1 LSTSANVFEVVVC
14 GGGVAAIEGLLRLR
28 RLGGDGVATKL
39 VTPAESLLM
48 RPLAVQDPFTRQGA
62 REYPI
67 ARIVADTQSTWVK
80 DAVASVDTGAALVR
94 TQGGRELAYDA
105 LLLSIGGREQPPFE
119 HADVFT
125 GRNADRTLQGLVRGI
140 ETGRVNSVAFVLPHE
155 WMWPLPLYELALL
168 SAARAR
174 SLSLEPRFVFVT
186 AEGRPLKAFGRAA
199 GDALERLLA
208 QAGVELYTG
217 VSASVPAAGI
227 VSLGETSVEAQR
239 IVTLPRIT
247 GPALAGIPAGTRW
260 FVPVDE
266 RCVVRNAGG
275 RVFAAGDATD
285 FPVKHGGIAA
295 QQADTAAEGILH
307 LAGLGDRPA
316 PMRPVIRGML
326 LTGGR
331 PLYVSAEVVDG
342 LGWRSEV
349 HERPPWP
356 LQDKIVAED
365 LGRYL
370 RQLNDPADRDTS

>member
-1 LSTSANVFEVVVC
+1 MC
-14 GGGVAAIEGLLRLR
+14 
-28 RLGGDGVATKL
+28 RLGRGRVATTL
-39 VTPAESLLM
+39 VTPAETLLM

-80 DAVASVDTGAALVR
+80 DVVASVDPEAAVVR
-94 TQGGRELAYDA
+94 TRDGSELAYDA
-105 LLLSIGGREQPPFE
+105 LLLAIGGRERRPFE

-125 GRNADRTLQGLVRGI
+125 GRNADRTLHGLVRGI
-140 ETGRVNSVAFVLPHE
+140 ETGQVTSVAFVLPHE

-174 SLSLEPRFVFVT
+174 SLSVDPRFVFVT

-208 QAGVELYTG
+208 EARIELHTG
-217 VSASVPAAGI
+217 VSATVPAVGI
-227 VSLGETSVEAQR
+227 VSLGESRVEAQR

-260 FVPVDE
+260 FIPVDE
-266 RCVVRNAGG
+266 RCVVTNAGG

-326 LTGGR
+326 LTGGQ

-356 LQDKIVAED
+356 LQDKTVAEE

-370 RQLNDPADRDTS
+370 PQLNAPAG

>member
-1 LSTSANVFEVVVC
+1 MPIDARAGFEVVVC

-28 RLGGDGVATKL
+28 RLAGDRLATTL
-39 VTPAESLLM
+39 VTPAETLVM
-48 RPLAVQDPFTRQGA
+48 RPLAVQDPFARQGS
-62 REYPI
+62 REYAI
-67 ARIVADTQSTWVK
+67 ARIVADTRSTWVK
-80 DAVASVDTGAALVR
+80 DAVASVDPEAAVVHTR
-94 TQGGRELAYDA
+94 QGRELGYDA
-105 LLLSIGGREQPPFE
+105 LLLAIGAREHRPFE

-125 GRNADRTLQGLVRGI
+125 GRNADRTLRGLVRGI
-140 ETGRVNSVAFVLPHE
+140 ETGRVTSVAFVLPHE

-168 SAARAR
+168 IAARAHC
-174 SLSLEPRFVFVT
+174 LKLAPRLVFVT

-199 GDALERLLA
+199 GDALERLLSE
-208 QAGVELYTG
+208 AGIDLRTG
-217 VSASVPAAGI
+217 VFASVPAAGI
-227 VSLGETSVEAQR
+227 VSLGETRLEAQR

-247 GPALAGIPAGTRW
+247 GPALAGLPAGTRW

-266 RCVVRNAGG
+266 RCVVINAGG

-295 QQADTAAEGILH
+295 QQADTAAEGIVH

-316 PMRPVIRGML
+316 PLRPVIRGML
-326 LTGGR
+326 LTGAR
-331 PLYVSAEVVDG
+331 PLYLSAQVVDG

-356 LQDKIVAED
+356 LEDKIVAEE

-370 RQLNDPADRDTS
+370 RRLNPAAG

>member
-1 LSTSANVFEVVVC
+1 
-14 GGGVAAIEGLLRLR
+14 
-28 RLGGDGVATKL
+28 
-39 VTPAESLLM
+39 
-48 RPLAVQDPFTRQGA
+48 
-62 REYPI
+62 
-67 ARIVADTQSTWVK
+67 
-80 DAVASVDTGAALVR
+80 VASVDPEAAVVHTR
-94 TQGGRELAYDA
+94 QGRELGYDA
-105 LLLSIGGREQPPFE
+105 LLLAIGAREHRPFE

-125 GRNADRTLQGLVRGI
+125 GRNADRTLRGLVRGI
-140 ETGRVNSVAFVLPHE
+140 ETGRVTSVAFVLPHE

-168 SAARAR
+168 IAARAHC
-174 SLSLEPRFVFVT
+174 LKLAPRLVFVT

-199 GDALERLLA
+199 GDALERLLSE
-208 QAGVELYTG
+208 AGIDLRTG

-227 VSLGETSVEAQR
+227 VSLGETRVEAQR

-247 GPALAGIPAGTRW
+247 GPALAGLPAGMRW

-266 RCVVRNAGG
+266 RCVVINAGG

-295 QQADTAAEGILH
+295 QQADTAAEGIVH

-316 PMRPVIRGML
+316 PLRPVIRGML
-326 LTGGR
+326 LTGAR
-331 PLYVSAEVVDG
+331 PLYLSAQVVDG

-356 LQDKIVAED
+356 LEDKIVAEE

-370 RQLNDPADRDTS
+370 RRLNPAAG

>member
-1 LSTSANVFEVVVC
+1 MLVDERTVFEVVVC

-28 RLGGDGVATKL
+28 RLGGDRVAITL
-39 VTPAESLLM
+39 VTPAETLLM
-48 RPLAVQDPFTRQGA
+48 RPLAVEDPFGRQGA

-67 ARIVADTQSTWVK
+67 ARIVADTQSGWVK
-80 DAVASVDTGAALVR
+80 DAVVSVDPAASVVR
-94 TQGGRELAYDA
+94 TREGRELAYDA
-105 LLLSIGGREQPPFE
+105 LLLAIGAREQRPFE

-125 GRNADRTLQGLVRGI
+125 GRNADRTLHGLVRAI
-140 ETGRVNSVAFVLPHE
+140 ETGQVNVVAFVLPHE

-174 SLSLEPRFVFVT
+174 SLSLDSRFVFVT

-199 GDALERLLA
+199 GDALERLLDE
-208 QAGVELYTG
+208 AGIELHTG

-227 VSLGETSVEAQR
+227 VNLGETSVKAQR
-239 IVTLPRIT
+239 IVTLPRII
-247 GPALAGIPAGTRW
+247 GPALTGIPAGTRW

-266 RCVVRNAGG
+266 RCVVTDAGG

-285 FPVKHGGIAA
+285 FPVKYGGIAA

-326 LTGGR
+326 LTGAR
-331 PLYVSAEVVDG
+331 PLYVSAEVVHG
-342 LGWRSEV
+342 LGWRSEL

-356 LQDKIVAED
+356 LADKIVADE

-370 RQLNDPADRDTS
+370 RQLNGPAG